1 LFFLTLGETLQHKPK
16 KKKKTPPLESLD
28 RDVAPKKNCDELSKI
43 IHKTYKPIQI
53 ERAFKES
60 SEFIVQ
66 TFT

>member
-1 LFFLTLGETLQHKPK
+1 VRLCNTSQK